1 MSARSASR
9 LSWSVCAVSVALL
22 TSAVT
27 FRFVS
32 RSTPVSP
39 DLGTWQTMAIYA
51 AVGLVL
57 PVLGAMVS
65 SRRPGNPIGWIFCAL
80 GLATGA
86 EYAAESYAVYAL
98 FGRSL
103 PGGVWAAWVVA
114 WVWTLSLGLLPFVF
128 LLFPDGRLPSPRWQ
142 PVAWF
147 AALLYVALPI
157 GYAFLPGPLGSFPAI
172 ENPLGYGGV
181 NGDILPGVNQK
192 LAWITLVV
200 TVLVS
205 MVSLV
210 LRFRRSAGVQRQQI
224 KWVAY
229 AGMLLVLYALVALF
243 FPDTIAPVVR
253 VLDAVLFGILYTA
266 IAVAIL
272 RYRLYDIDLLIS
284 RTLVYGTLTAS
295 VVLLYVLVVGGLGE
309 LLQVRGNLI
318 LSLTATGL
326 AAVMF
331 QPLRERLQRAV
342 NRLMYGERYDP
353 YAVLSSLGQ
362 RLESSL
368 APDAVLPA
376 AVRTVAETLKLPY
389 VAVETGKDGAL
400 ETVAATGEPA
410 RNPLRLPLAYGGEAV
425 GSLILAPRAGEEGF
439 SPADRRLLE
448 DLAHQ
453 IGVAA
458 HAFRLTA
465 DLQKSREELVNMREE
480 ERRRLRRDLHDG
492 LGPRLAAQTLKVGS
506 ARQLYERDPA
516 AADALLSGL
525 ESDMEAALDDIR
537 RLVYD
542 LRPPALDELGL
553 LGALRE
559 SAAGYD
565 HGGPTFVMEAPRRLP
580 ELPAAVEVAA
590 YRIAQE
596 AMTNVVRHAKARECV
611 VRISAGIALEVEVS
625 DNGTGMPETKTP
637 GVGFS
642 SMRERAEEL
651 GGVCKVERI
660 PDGGTRVLARL
671 PLPAPEDT
679 KDQVPNG

>member
-1 MSARSASR
+1 MSKRITSR
-9 LSWSVCAVSVALL
+9 LAWSICAVSVALL
-22 TSAVT
+22 TSAVI
-27 FRFVS
+27 FRFLS
-32 RSTPVSP
+32 RSTTVSP
-39 DLGTWQTMAIYA
+39 DLGTWQMMAIYA
-51 AVGLVL
+51 AAGLVL
-57 PVLGAMVS
+57 PVLGAMIS
-65 SRRPGNPIGWIFCAL
+65 SRRPENPIGWILCAFS
-80 GLATGA
+80 LAAGV
-86 EYAAESYAVYAL
+86 EYAAEGYAVYAL
-98 FGRSL
+98 LDQSL
-103 PGGVWAAWVVA
+103 PGGMWAAWVSS

-128 LLFPDGRLPSPRWQ
+128 LLFPDGRLPSLRWR

-147 AALLYVALPI
+147 AALLYVALPV
-157 GYAFLPGPLGSFPAI
+157 GYALLPGPLESFPAI

-181 NGDILPGVNQK
+181 EGEILPGVNQA
-192 LAWITLVV
+192 LSWITLSL
-200 TVLVS
+200 TGLVS
-205 MVSLV
+205 ALSLS
-210 LRFRRSAGVQRQQI
+210 LRFRRSTGVERQQI

-229 AGMLLVLYALVALF
+229 AAILLVFYAFVAF
-243 FPDTIAPVVR
+243 FFQDTIAPVIHI
-253 VLDAVLFGILYTA
+253 LDAIIFGIFYAA
-266 IAVAIL
+266 ITVAIL
-272 RYRLYDIDLLIS
+272 RHHLFDIDLIIS

-318 LSLTATGL
+318 ISLIATGL

-331 QPLRERLQRAV
+331 QPLRERLQRTV
-342 NRLMYGERYDP
+342 NRLMYGERHDP

-389 VAVETGKDGAL
+389 VAVEAGKDGTL

-453 IGVAA
+453 IGVAT

-465 DLQKSREELVNMREE
+465 DLQKSREELVNTREE

-559 SAAGYD
+559 SAARYD
-565 HGGPTFVMEAPRRLP
+565 QGGPTFVMEAPQRLP

-590 YRIAQE
+590 YRITQE

-625 DNGTGMPETKTP
+625 DDGTGMPEIKTP
-637 GVGFS
+637 GVGFF

-651 GGVCKVERI
+651 GGECKVERI

-671 PLPAPEDT
+671 PLPAPPDT
-679 KDQVPNG
+679 NDQVPDD